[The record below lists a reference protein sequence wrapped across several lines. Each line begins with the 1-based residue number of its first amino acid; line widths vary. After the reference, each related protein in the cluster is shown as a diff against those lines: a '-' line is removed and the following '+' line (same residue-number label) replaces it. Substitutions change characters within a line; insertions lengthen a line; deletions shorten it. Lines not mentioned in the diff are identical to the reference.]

1 MTSEKTSLPP
11 RQPYT
16 ILRIK
21 RKRTDEPLDALVVQ
35 SRIRRKK
42 SRGGMNVFQFA
53 ETLEQDAWDDE
64 RATKELQDRI
74 STLAREQSS
83 QVGAEPAR
91 EPLAAPPRA
100 DSGRQYTVIN
110 ALGDLKPNPYA
121 TAPPAVL
128 SAKDLEK
135 QKADFQMYDAILASE
150 NATPMDP
157 EIEKFLPMLQ
167 DYLKV
172 GETAPPASAASAP
185 LPSPGVPP
193 ASNVEG
199 PDYVWDVFFHRPGA
213 LNYTSVSN
221 IGTLT
226 GLPASFADPFSSDS
240 ESEPEDDADEDSNAE
255 EYYKNDYPDEEDSD
269 GSDEFH
275 ERSDH
280 DDMRNDYDMG
290 SDE

>member
-1 MTSEKTSLPP
+1 MATEKTSLPP

-21 RKRTDEPLDALVVQ
+21 RKRTDEPLDALVVE

-42 SRGGMNVFQFA
+42 SRGGMDVFQFA

-83 QVGAEPAR
+83 KVGAEPPR
-91 EPLAAPPRA
+91 EPLAVPPRA
-100 DSGRQYTVIN
+100 DPGRQYTIIN
-110 ALGDLKPNPYA
+110 ASGDYKPNPYA
-121 TAPPAVL
+121 TAPPVVL

-150 NATPMDP
+150 KATPVDP
-157 EIEKFLPMLQ
+157 EIEKFLPLLQ

-172 GETAPPASAASAP
+172 SETTPPAPAATSPLSPGAPPATNA
-185 LPSPGVPP
+185 
-193 ASNVEG
+193 ED

-213 LNYTSVSN
+213 LNYASVSN

-226 GLPASFADPFSSDS
+226 GLPASFSDPFSSDS

-255 EYYKNDYPDEEDSD
+255 EYYKNDYPDEESHEDSE
-269 GSDEFH
+269 GSGALEFH
-275 ERSDH
+275 PLS
-280 DDMRNDYDMG
+280 
-290 SDE
+290 